1 MTVRLFVALAVA
13 MAALGGCTSTG
24 PEPAAPA
31 ASSGGSNAAES
42 TLRTGSAVDEIAC
55 EFAVA
60 KATNNGE
67 TTILSSEMSEANTE
81 VIIGVGGQKA
91 RWKCLVKDGKV
102 AEVMSLTNEGA
113 L

>member
-1 MTVRLFVALAVA
+1 MNNRISIALVTIALAT
-13 MAALGGCTSTG
+13 GGCSSTG
-24 PEPAAPA
+24 SKPEASPALPSA
-31 ASSGGSNAAES
+31 GAAES
-42 TLRTGSAVDEIAC
+42 SLRTGSAVDETAC

-60 KATNNGE
+60 KATSNGE

-102 AEVMSLTNEGA
+102 AEVVSLTDEGA

>member
-1 MTVRLFVALAVA
+1 MNSRIGVALAVGA
-13 MAALGGCTSTG
+13 VVLSGCSLTG
-24 PEPAAPA
+24 SRPTPAV
-31 ASSGGSNAAES
+31 SGGAAAEDS
-42 TLRTGSAVDEIAC
+42 ALRTGSAVDETAC

-67 TTILSSEMSEANTE
+67 TTILSSEATEANTE

-102 AEVMSLTNEGA
+102 AQVMSLTDEGA